1 GSAAFTHAGWPF
13 GADTDNYAVRLRASQ
28 YFPLWFDHVL
38 NFRGMAG
45 MVKEYGDSDRVPI
58 FDREFLGGPRT
69 VRAFK
74 YRKVGPKD
82 EDHEPVGG
90 RSCATATAE
99 YTMPVVKMVRLAVFY
114 DVGIVW
120 QDVFE
125 KAEVKTAVDG
135 EEEETPLVGDG
146 VLCDGYGIGVR
157 LDIPQ
162 FPIQLD
168 YAWPINSDEYLGH
181 HGRFSFTIGYTY

>member
-1 GSAAFTHAGWPF
+1 M
-13 GADTDNYAVRLRASQ
+13 
-28 YFPLWFDHVL
+28 PLWFGHVL
-38 NFRGMAG
+38 NIRGMAG

-74 YRKVGPKD
+74 YRKLGPKD
-82 EDHEPVGG
+82 EDHEAIGG
-90 RSCATATAE
+90 RSAATATVE
-99 YTMPVVKMVRLAVFY
+99 YTMPVVKMIRFAAFY
-114 DVGIVW
+114 DVGVVW

-125 KAEVKTAVDG
+125 KDDDNPA
-135 EEEETPLVGDG
+135 VGDG
-146 VLCDGYGIGVR
+146 EVCDGYGIGVR

-168 YAWPINSDEYLGH
+168 YAWPINTDDYLSDS
-181 HGRFSFTIGYTY
+181 GRFSFNIGYTY